1 MRFYFNA
8 DINLCMNEY
17 SLIQE
22 LLTYPAYEDWTYLEV
37 QQELHSMRELE
48 GWYEC
53 EVCDEIRKLFE
64 EKEKSNV

>member
-8 DINLCMNEY
+8 DVNLCMDED

-22 LLTYPAYEDWTYLEV
+22 LLTYPDYENWTYLEI

-48 GWYEC
+48 SWYEC
-53 EVCDEIRKLFE
+53 EVCSKISKLFE
-64 EKEKSNV
+64 EKE

>member
-8 DINLCMNEY
+8 DENCCMDES

-22 LLTYPAYEDWTYLEV
+22 LLTYPGYKDWTYSEV
-37 QQELHSMRELE
+37 RQELHSIRELD

-53 EVCDEIRKLFE
+53 SVSDEISKFFD
-64 EKEKSNV
+64 

>member
-8 DINLCMNEY
+8 DINLCMDED

-22 LLTYPAYEDWTYLEV
+22 LLTYSDYEDWTQLEIR
-37 QQELHSMRELE
+37 QELHSLHELE

-53 EVCDEIRKLFE
+53 EVCDEIRKFF
-64 EKEKSNV
+64 N

>member
-8 DINLCMNEY
+8 DVNLCMDEY

-22 LLTYPAYEDWTYLEV
+22 LLTYLAYDDWTYQEV
-37 QQELHSMRELE
+37 QQELHSLRELE

-53 EVCDEIRKLFE
+53 EVCDEIRKFF
-64 EKEKSNV
+64 N

>member
-8 DINLCMNEY
+8 DVNLCMDEH

-22 LLTYPAYEDWTYLEV
+22 LLTYPDYKGWTCSEV
-37 QQELHSMRELE
+37 RQELHSMRELD

-53 EVCDEIRKLFE
+53 EV
-64 EKEKSNV
+64 

>member
-8 DINLCMNEY
+8 DINLCMDEH

-22 LLTYPAYEDWTYLEV
+22 LLTYPGYKGWTCSEI
-37 QQELHSMRELE
+37 QQELHSMRELD

-53 EVCDEIRKLFE
+53 EVCDEIRKFF
-64 EKEKSNV
+64 N